1 MSTSNKQI
9 VVIYHR
15 ADFDGIFC
23 REIARK
29 FLGETA
35 EYIGW
40 HYGDAVP
47 EVSPHVTLYMLDI
60 SIAALMDHP
69 GLIWIDHHKSAI
81 ETYFGFPYQWGAD
94 WPKRMAYTIDGVAAC
109 RLAWQF
115 FTGFPACG
123 DVSCLPNKGHY
134 VNRTVSEPLAVRLA
148 GEYDIWDRRD
158 PHAELF
164 QHGLR
169 SEELTAD
176 TWGYLLSDGLTSQE
190 EVVRLLSQG
199 EVLQYAQQRQ
209 NESII
214 KDLGFTYQ
222 WEGLTFLV
230 CNHARYNSLLFT
242 TGLKPEHDACMG
254 FKYLPC
260 GQWELSLY
268 HAPGKEQHDLSL
280 IAKKHGG
287 GGHRGACGF
296 RLNTLPWLVPP
307 ATTFIERVRAEKSE
321 LDARREKLCAFLFTP
336 NFMALNEAEQ
346 DRLTRQEKVMAE
358 YSDILRARLESYDL

>member
-15 ADFDGIFC
+15 ADFDGQFC
-23 REIARK
+23 HQIARK

-60 SIAALMDHP
+60 SVAALMDHP
-69 GLIWIDHHKSAI
+69 GLIWIDHHKSAMEQYPATI
-81 ETYFGFPYQWGAD
+81 PGY
-94 WPKRMAYTIDGVAAC
+94 RIDGVAAC
-109 RLAWQF
+109 RLAWQWF
-115 FTGFPACG
+115 ALHAATPNPEDFA
-123 DVSCLPNKGHY
+123 LPDKQHY
-134 VNRTVSEPLAVRLA
+134 FDRQVSEPLAVRLA
-148 GEYDIWDRRD
+148 GEYDIWDKRD
-158 PHAELF
+158 PRAELF

-169 SEELTAD
+169 TRELTGEDWETMLAD
-176 TWGYLLSDGLTSQE
+176 GGDWLVEDELLPAGRS
-190 EVVRLLSQG
+190 
-199 EVLQYAQQRQ
+199 LQYATTRS

-214 KDLGFTYQ
+214 KDLGFTHQ

-230 CNHARYNSLLFT
+230 CNHARYNSHLFT
-242 TGLKPEHDACMG
+242 AGLKPEHDACMG

-260 GQWELSLY
+260 GQWEISLY
-268 HAPGKEQHDLSL
+268 HAPGKEQHDLSV

-296 RLNTLPWLVPP
+296 RLKELPFLTGANGDNGVSPLVPS
-307 ATTFIERVRAEKSE
+307 AAS
-321 LDARREKLCAFLFTP
+321 C
-336 NFMALNEAEQ
+336 
-346 DRLTRQEKVMAE
+346 
-358 YSDILRARLESYDL
+358 